1 MFRFNLR
8 YFLAASGLL
17 LLEIF
22 IALRVHDSFV
32 RPYGGDFLATIFLYC
47 LVRSFVKAHPGPVV
61 LGALLFSYLI
71 EGLQYWHLLTLL
83 GWQQWRL
90 ARVVLG
96 SHFEWVDMLAYTL
109 GAAAVLLIESLAFCP
124 SRTVPSAPSSSAKPS
139 C

>member
-1 MFRFNLR
+1 MFRFSPR
-8 YFLAASGLL
+8 YFLAASALL

-22 IALRVHDSFV
+22 IALRVHDAFV
-32 RPYGGDFLATIFLYC
+32 RPYAGDFLATIFLYC
-47 LVRSFVKAHPGPVV
+47 LIRSFVAARPGPMV

-71 EGLQYWHLLTLL
+71 EGLQYWHLLALL

-109 GAAAVLLIESLAFCP
+109 GAAAVLLIEWTKTRRLKSVRP
-124 SRTVPSAPSSSAKPS
+124 SQSRYY
-139 C
+139 

>member
-1 MFRFNLR
+1 M
-8 YFLAASGLL
+8 L

-22 IALRVHDSFV
+22 IALRVHDAVV

-47 LVRSFVKAHPGPVV
+47 LVRSFVVARPGPVV

-71 EGLQYWHLLTLL
+71 ECLQYWHLLTVL

-109 GAAAVLLIESLAFCP
+109 GAATVLLIEW
-124 SRTVPSAPSSSAKPS
+124 AKEYRRKS
-139 C
+139 D